1 MSFERKNVYASI
13 PATTRGK
20 PYFLGGDPKGDNFLY
35 TCGMSVVIR
44 NIHNPLIAD
53 LYDEHQRNPT
63 VAAYA
68 PSGYYIAS
76 GDSTGTVRIWDT
88 TQAEHP
94 LKAEFHVLG
103 APIYDIAWSEDS
115 KRVIVGGDGREK
127 YGHAFFWDSG
137 ASVGEIA
144 GHSKPI
150 NSVSCKPTRPY
161 RVVTGSED
169 FVVNWY
175 EGPPFKYKGAKKD
188 HTRFVNCV
196 RFSPNGNLFASV
208 SSDKTGFLYDGKT
221 GEKKLEFSSDGG
233 HTGGIYCC
241 SWNADSSKLLTA
253 SADRSCKIWDAET
266 GKCVT
271 TFQFEKTTDNQQLG
285 CLWQGN
291 YLLSVNLAGEI
302 TYLDESNP
310 STPQKVLKGHNKAV
324 TALTYDSSKSQFYS
338 GSYDAHIIRWDTNTG
353 ETSDPSGK
361 GHDNQVNQI
370 SLDGG
375 NIVTAG
381 MDDSVRVTSLEPFA
395 YGGDK
400 IGQDSPVAGVVS
412 HGGVSVSASM
422 KTLTVIKDGSVASTV
437 DAAYT
442 PASIAI
448 SPKGDEVAVGGQD
461 KKIHIY
467 SLSGTTL
474 TETNVLEQH
483 RDFVTALAYSP
494 DGAYLGSGGKDR
506 YVMVWDN
513 ATRETKISGWCFHT
527 GTVTGVA
534 WAPDSLHLASSGID
548 QDVFV
553 WSVEKKMKR
562 IKIKGAHRGGANA
575 VTWLDN
581 NTVASAGVDCCI
593 KTWTITHH

>member
-13 PATTRGK
+13 PSTTRGK

-44 NIHNPLIAD
+44 NIHNPMIAD
-53 LYDEHQRNPT
+53 LYDEHQRAPT

-94 LKAEFHVLG
+94 LKAEYHVLG
-103 APIYDIAWSEDS
+103 APIYDISWSADS
-115 KRVIVGGDGREK
+115 KRIVVGGDGREK
-127 YGHAFFWDSG
+127 YGHAFFWDTG

-144 GHSKPI
+144 GHGKPI
-150 NSVSCKPTRPY
+150 NSVSIKPTRPF

-169 FVVNWY
+169 FAVNWY

-208 SSDKTGFLYDGKT
+208 SSDKSGFLYDGKT
-221 GEKKLEFSSDGG
+221 GEKKLSLSTENA

-241 SWNADSSKLLTA
+241 SWNADSTQILTA

-266 GKCVT
+266 GQCVS
-271 TFQFEKTTDNQQLG
+271 TFQFEKTTENQQLG

-302 TYLDESNP
+302 TYLDKNNT
-310 STPQKVLKGHNKAV
+310 STPQRVIKGHNKAV
-324 TALTYDSSKSQFYS
+324 TALAFDEKKSSFYS
-338 GSYDAHIIRWDTNTG
+338 GSYDAEIIRWDSNTG
-353 ETSDPSGK
+353 ENNGPSGK
-361 GHDNQVNQI
+361 GHSNQVTQI
-370 SLDGG
+370 SIDGDS
-375 NIVTAG
+375 IVTSG
-381 MDDSVRVTSLEPFA
+381 MDDSVRTTATEPFA
-395 YGGDK
+395 YSAEK
-400 IGQDSPVAGVVS
+400 VGQDSPVCGVVS
-412 HGGVSVSASM
+412 SGGVSVSASM
-422 KTLTVIKDGSVASTV
+422 KTITVIKGNAVASSV
-437 DAAYT
+437 DAPFQPT
-442 PASIAI
+442 SIAMH
-448 SPKGDEVAVGGQD
+448 PNGKEVAVGGQD

-483 RDFVTALAYSP
+483 RDFVTALSYSP
-494 DGAYLGSGGKDR
+494 DGNYLGSGGKDR

-513 ATRETKISGWCFHT
+513 ATRTTKISGWCFHN
-527 GTVTGVA
+527 GSVTDLS
-534 WAPDSLHLASSGID
+534 WAPDSLHLATSGID

-575 VTWLDN
+575 VVWLDN
-581 NTVASAGVDCCI
+581 TTLASAGVDCCI
-593 KTWTITHH
+593 KTWSITHA